1 MNYDYML
8 LVQHTDKRSNLT
20 IPYKFYDYLNIN
32 KPMFGILNNQELEKI
47 FKKNN
52 YHYSNA
58 SNIFSIRNS
67 LIKIYN
73 EKKLNNILIS
83 RKLFKLDFQNQLTKL
98 FKDA

>member
-1 MNYDYML
+1 
-8 LVQHTDKRSNLT
+8 
-20 IPYKFYDYLNIN
+20 
-32 KPMFGILNNQELEKI
+32 MFGILNNQELEKI

-52 YHYSNA
+52 YHHSNA